1 MRVAVTGATG
11 NVGTSLLSAFA
22 DEPQIEAVMGIARRH
37 PDMTFPKTTFVHAD
51 VARDDLESFF
61 IGCDAVVHL
70 AWIIQPSHDPDSL
83 RATNVAGTQRV
94 IRAAA
99 GAKVPNFIYA
109 SSVGAYSP
117 GPKDKR
123 VDEGWPTNGISSS
136 FYSRHKAETERML
149 DDFEREVPQ
158 VRVVR
163 LRPGLTFK
171 RESASEQRRL
181 FAGPLLPNFL
191 IPRNTIPF
199 LPVTDRLVFQ
209 CVHSSDVAEAY
220 RLAVVTDVGG
230 AFNIA
235 AEPVLG
241 PTELA
246 DLFGSRTVQISE
258 GIIRRAAGLSW
269 RARLQPTPE
278 GWVDLGFESPI
289 MDTSRATR
297 ELGWTPKHS
306 SRDTLTELL
315 EGMRDRAGLDT
326 PPLAPTAG
334 GTLRLREFLSG
345 VGGR

>member
-1 MRVAVTGATG
+1 
-11 NVGTSLLSAFA
+11 
-22 DEPQIEAVMGIARRH
+22 
-37 PDMTFPKTTFVHAD
+37 
-51 VARDDLESFF
+51 
-61 IGCDAVVHL
+61 
-70 AWIIQPSHDPDSL
+70 
-83 RATNVAGTQRV
+83 
-94 IRAAA
+94 
-99 GAKVPNFIYA
+99 
-109 SSVGAYSP
+109 
-117 GPKDKR
+117 
-123 VDEGWPTNGISSS
+123 
-136 FYSRHKAETERML
+136 ML

-191 IPRNTIPF
+191 IRRSTIPV
-199 LPVTDRLVFQ
+199 LPVADRLVFQ

-220 RLAVVTDVGG
+220 RLAAVTDVRG

-246 DLFGSRTVQISE
+246 DIFGSRTVRVSE
-258 GIIRRAAGLSW
+258 STIRRAAALSW

-289 MDTSRATR
+289 MDTSRATQ

-306 SRDTLTELL
+306 ARDTLIELL